1 MMLLSGDGR
10 WRLICKVWAQVE
22 DLVLE
27 EVVVAE
33 L

>member
-10 WRLICKVWAQVE
+10 SRLICKVWAQVG

>member
-1 MMLLSGDGR
+1 MMLLSDDGR
-10 WRLICKVWAQVE
+10 WRLICKVWVQVE

-27 EVVVAE
+27 EGVVAE

>member
-10 WRLICKVWAQVE
+10 SRLICKVWVRVG

-27 EVVVAE
+27 EVVVVE

>member
-1 MMLLSGDGR
+1 MLLSDDGP
-10 WRLICKVWAQVE
+10 WRLIYKVWAQVG